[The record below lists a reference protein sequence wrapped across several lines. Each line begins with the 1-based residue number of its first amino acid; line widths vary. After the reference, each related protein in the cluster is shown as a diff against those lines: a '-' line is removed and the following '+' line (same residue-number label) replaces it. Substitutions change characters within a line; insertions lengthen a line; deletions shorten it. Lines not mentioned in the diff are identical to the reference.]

1 MDISASIVL
10 YKNEKALLKKVIS
23 SFLNTNL
30 EVRLLDNSPNDSL
43 RSLEKLDSRI
53 TYIFNKGNLGYG
65 SAHNIAIK
73 DSIEEDIPYH
83 LVLNPDIYFEKGVI
97 EGLFE

>member
-1 MDISASIVL
+1 VDISASIVL
-10 YKNEKALLKKVIS
+10 YKNEKALLKKAIS

-30 EVRLLDNSPNDSL
+30 EVRLYLLDNSPNDSL

-73 DSIEEDIPYH
+73 
-83 LVLNPDIYFEKGVI
+83 LLA
-97 EGLFE
+97 